1 MAKILIG
8 FMGSGKS
15 TIARLLD
22 ENFSD
27 MDAMIT
33 QKIGMPIADFFAEK
47 GEAAFRKIEAETL
60 AELAHSNRVIATGG
74 GVVTSPANREILA
87 GNPETIYL
95 KADFDTLYRRISEDQ
110 ANVRPLFVNNSKE
123 DFKAIFDGRQALYE
137 DAATIIIDVTNKT
150 PQEIV
155 EEIG

>member
-15 TIARLLD
+15 TIARLLY
-22 ENFSD
+22 ENFID

>member
-22 ENFSD
+22 ENFID

-95 KADFDTLYRRISEDQ
+95 KADFDTLYRRISEDR

>member
-22 ENFSD
+22 ENFID

-74 GVVTSPANREILA
+74 GVVTSPTNREILA

>member
-47 GEAAFRKIEAETL
+47 G
-60 AELAHSNRVIATGG
+60 
-74 GVVTSPANREILA
+74 
-87 GNPETIYL
+87 
-95 KADFDTLYRRISEDQ
+95 DISHINTQ
-110 ANVRPLFVNNSKE
+110 VS
-123 DFKAIFDGRQALYE
+123 
-137 DAATIIIDVTNKT
+137 
-150 PQEIV
+150 
-155 EEIG
+155 

>member
-27 MDAMIT
+27 MDALIT

-123 DFKAIFDGRQALYE
+123 DFKAIFDGRQTLYE

>member
-22 ENFSD
+22 ENFID

-74 GVVTSPANREILA
+74 GVVTSPANREFLA

>member
-22 ENFSD
+22 ENFID

-74 GVVTSPANREILA
+74 GVVTSPANRKILA

>member
-22 ENFSD
+22 ENFID

-123 DFKAIFDGRQALYE
+123 VFKAIFDGRQALYE

>member
-22 ENFSD
+22 ENFVD
-27 MDAMIT
+27 MDSLIT
-33 QKIGMPIADFFAEK
+33 QKIGMPIADFFATK
-47 GEAAFRKIEAETL
+47 GEEAFRAIEAQTL
-60 AELAHSNRVIATGG
+60 AELADSDQVIATGG

-87 GNPETIYL
+87 TNPETIYL
-95 KADFDTLYRRISEDQ
+95 KADFDTLYDRIAKDET
-110 ANVRPLFVNNSKE
+110 NVRPLFVNNSKE
-123 DFKAIFDGRQALYE
+123 DFQAIFDGRQRFYE
-137 DAATIIIDVTNKT
+137 DAANIVIDVTNKT
-150 PQEIV
+150 PEEIV